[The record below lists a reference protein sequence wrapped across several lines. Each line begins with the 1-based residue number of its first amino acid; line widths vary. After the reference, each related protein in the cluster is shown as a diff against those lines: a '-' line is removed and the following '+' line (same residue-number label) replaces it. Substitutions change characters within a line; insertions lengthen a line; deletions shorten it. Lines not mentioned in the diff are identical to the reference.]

1 MHLYAKSLYS
11 GAHFRLFAPV
21 VLALAI
27 AVAGCAGPKTGPDRG
42 AFAIVMLPDTQIYSK
57 AHPDLFSAQTRWIK
71 ANRDRENIKFVT
83 QVGDIVNDCVKDPK
97 QWDVADKA
105 MAVLDNVVPYGVAIG
120 NHDYESRSSAVAF
133 VKYFGPDRYKGRPWY
148 GGASENKLNSYQLF
162 SGGGV
167 DFVILHLEIDVP
179 DPTIEWAIDV
189 LRKHPDRAAVVSTHA
204 YLKGRDGITRNPKP
218 ALNNRGNSGEELW
231 NKLIRPNPQIF
242 MILCGHEGRTDE
254 YHQVS
259 RNNAGNRVLEML
271 ADYQKRENGGDG
283 WLRLIR
289 FVPSSCQIQV
299 RTYSPALDQFE
310 TDSNSQFT
318 VPWDL
323 PEACR
328 GHDHAGIA
336 RAG

>member
-1 MHLYAKSLYS
+1 MHSYAKRLYS
-11 GAHFRLFAPV
+11 GTHSRLFASV
-21 VLALAI
+21 VIALTI
-27 AVAGCAGPKTGPDRG
+27 SVAGCAGPKIDPDRG

-57 AHPDLFSAQTRWIK
+57 AHPDLFYAQTRWIK
-71 ANRDRENIKFVT
+71 ANRNRENIRFVT

-133 VKYFGPDRYKGRPWY
+133 VKYFGPDRYKSRPWY
-148 GGASENKLNSYQLF
+148 GGASPNGLSSYQLF

-179 DPTIEWAIDV
+179 DLTIEWAIDV
-189 LRKHPDRAAVVSTHA
+189 LRGHPDRAAIVSTHA

-218 ALNNRGNSGEELW
+218 AYDKHGNSGEEVW
-231 NKLIRPNPQIF
+231 DKLIRPNPQIF

-323 PEACR
+323 PDTCR
-328 GHDHAGIA
+328 RGSKQALAVG
-336 RAG
+336 G

>member
-1 MHLYAKSLYS
+1 MHSYTKSLYS
-11 GAHFRLFAPV
+11 GAYSRLLAPV

-27 AVAGCAGPKTGPDRG
+27 SVAGCAGPKTGPDRG

-57 AHPDLFSAQTRWIK
+57 AHPDLFYAQTRWIR
-71 ANRDRENIKFVT
+71 ANCDRENIRFVT

-97 QWDVADKA
+97 QWDVADNA
-105 MAVLDNVVPYGVAIG
+105 MAVLDDVVPYGVAIG

-179 DPTIEWAIDV
+179 DPEITWAVDV
-189 LRKHPDRAAVVSTHA
+189 LRRHPTRAAIVSTHA

-218 ALNNRGNSGEELW
+218 ALNNQGNSGEALW

-259 RNNAGNRVLEML
+259 QNDAGNRVLEML
-271 ADYQKRENGGDG
+271 ADFQKRGNGGDG

-289 FVPSSCQIQV
+289 FVPSERQIRI
-299 RTYSPALDQFE
+299 RTYSPVLNRFE
-310 TDSNSQFT
+310 TDPNSQFT
-318 VPWDL
+318 VAWDL
-323 PEACR
+323 PDTCR
-328 GHDHAGIA
+328 RASRHALAVG
-336 RAG
+336 G